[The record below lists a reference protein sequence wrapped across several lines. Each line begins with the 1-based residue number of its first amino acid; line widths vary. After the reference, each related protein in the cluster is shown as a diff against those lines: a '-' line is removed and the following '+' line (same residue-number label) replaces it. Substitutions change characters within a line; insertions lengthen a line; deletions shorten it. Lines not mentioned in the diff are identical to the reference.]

1 MIFERDG
8 DDVVVVE
15 EIKTPTQTAI
25 IRKHYC
31 NFAKV
36 VVTGPSSLT
45 VGVPA
50 TYQAE
55 YRDWQDNLLPN
66 ESRPIRIRAGE
77 IESVVEPMV
86 GAGEFDL
93 VVDYVPEG
101 DKLIIE
107 VCGDGF
113 GCDRGVLGVTV
124 IE

>member
-1 MIFERDG
+1 MFEFLDG
-8 DDVVVVE
+8 EVLKVTSVTTATQ
-15 EIKTPTQTAI
+15 EILERVHFCWVT
-25 IRKHYC
+25 
-31 NFAKV
+31 KV
-36 VVTGPSSLT
+36 VLTGPSVLT

-50 TYQAE
+50 TFKATY
-55 YRDWQDNLLPN
+55 YDWQDNLLPN

>member
-1 MIFERDG
+1 MFEHIG
-8 DDVVVVE
+8 D
-15 EIKTPTQTAI
+15 EILDYKEVDTGNQIARI
-25 IRKHYC
+25 AEGHIC
-31 NFAKV
+31 FATKV
-36 VVTGPSSLT
+36 VLTGPISIT
-45 VGVPA
+45 VSAPA
-50 TYQAE
+50 TFRAE
-55 YRDWQDNLLPN
+55 YYDWQDNLLPDEN
-66 ESRPIRIRAGE
+66 RPIRIRAGE
-77 IESVVEPMV
+77 IESVMESVG